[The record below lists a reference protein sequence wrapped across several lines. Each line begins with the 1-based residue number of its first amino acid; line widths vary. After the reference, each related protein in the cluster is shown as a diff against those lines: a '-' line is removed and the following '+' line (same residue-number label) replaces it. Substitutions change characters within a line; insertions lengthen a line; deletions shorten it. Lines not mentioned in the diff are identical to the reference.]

1 MVREREEERER
12 EVHVYSNSSVCHLEI
27 VFIFVAL
34 GDEIEDKVFSLIKEW
49 LPLVAQQPPTVDN
62 RFDLYSEPV

>member
-1 MVREREEERER
+1 MVRREREKY
-12 EVHVYSNSSVCHLEI
+12 YSNYSVCHLEI